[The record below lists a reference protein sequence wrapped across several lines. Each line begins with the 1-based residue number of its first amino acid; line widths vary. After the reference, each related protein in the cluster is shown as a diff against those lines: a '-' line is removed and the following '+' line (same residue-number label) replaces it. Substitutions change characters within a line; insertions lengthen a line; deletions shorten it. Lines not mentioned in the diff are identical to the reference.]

1 MHLVDTSSWIH
12 SLRPGGDQEPRRR
25 VEDLLRAGDAC
36 WCAMV
41 KLELWNGAR
50 GAHEKRVL
58 RDLEARLPELSI
70 DGEVWVLACELARK
84 ARDKGLTIPAT
95 DLLIAAC
102 ARHHEAGLEHA
113 DQHFFDL
120 EGV

>member
-12 SLRPGGDQEPRRR
+12 SLRPGGDPEVRSR
-25 VEDLLRAGDAC
+25 VERLVKSGDAC

-50 GAHEKRVL
+50 KEHERRVL
-58 RDLEARLPELSI
+58 RDFDERLMEMEI
-70 DGEVWVLACELARK
+70 DSGVWALACDLARK
-84 ARDKGLTIPAT
+84 ARQRGLTVPAA

-102 ARHHEAGLEHA
+102 ARHHEIGLEHA
-113 DQHFFDL
+113 DEHFVSL
-120 EGV
+120 EKI